1 MFTEKSSP
9 FLGFF
14 IALGFAF
21 LSFGIYKASTSYR
34 DSQRTVVVKGL
45 SEREVEST
53 LVVWPI
59 VFTRDSNYLND
70 TNNKIDEDLEKV
82 LKFLKANGIS
92 DQEIIV
98 STPQIKDR
106 YTRDYVNTSNIKF
119 RFNGEQVVTV
129 RSSNI
134 KLVIDVQ
141 KKSRELINDG
151 ILLKV
156 DSYQNKTRFMFTE
169 LNKIKPDMIKQATES
184 ARETAEKFARDSKS
198 KLGKIKRASQGLF
211 SVNNLDVTTPHIK
224 KVRVVTTVT
233 YFLED

>member
-82 LKFLKANGIS
+82 LKFLKSNGIS

-134 KLVIDVQ
+134 KQVIDVQ